1 MNNGCLV
8 LGATLSLSITA
19 WSTTADELVQKNT
32 EAKGGIEKI
41 KAIKTVRLTGKLDA
55 GGGFTGAVG
64 QENKRPNQVRETFT
78 LQGMTQVQA
87 YDGSAGW
94 QIRPFG
100 GRKDPQLMGE
110 DDMRDLLI
118 DADFDGP
125 LVDYVEKGNK
135 IEYLGHDT
143 VDGDDALRLKVTLKN
158 GDIIYYYLDPD
169 TDLEIR
175 KEVQQFVR
183 GSVRERVIDL
193 GSYKPVDGVM
203 YPFSISEGTK
213 SNPGAQVTTVQK
225 IEVNVAFQESDFALP
240 ASLRTEEKKSGL
252 VGSLIN
258 SSTAPTVTAAL
269 RNLNGRGLV
278 HMKVSARNSWEVIV
292 LCAGVLTC
300 AFAAVGQA
308 PVRFDSATV
317 SGWPARQLGLAAM
330 SGRNGAVGD

>member
-1 MNNGCLV
+1 MHNGCLV
-8 LGATLSLSITA
+8 LAATLSLSITA
-19 WSTTADELVQKNT
+19 WSQTADELVQKNT

-143 VDGDDALRLKVTLKN
+143 VDGDDAPRLKVTLKN

-169 TDLEIR
+169 TFLEIR
-175 KEVQQFVR
+175 IERREFIR
-183 GSVRERVIDL
+183 GAVRESVTDL
-193 GSYKPVDGVM
+193 GSYKPVASVM
-203 YPFSISEGTK
+203 FPFSVNGGPKDDPS
-213 SNPGAQVTTVQK
+213 SWQSVTYQK
-225 IEVNVAFQESDFALP
+225 IEVNVPLQDSDFQVP
-240 ASLRTEEKKSGL
+240 ASLKETQKKE
-252 VGSLIN
+252 
-258 SSTAPTVTAAL
+258 TA
-269 RNLNGRGLV
+269 
-278 HMKVSARNSWEVIV
+278 K
-292 LCAGVLTC
+292 
-300 AFAAVGQA
+300 
-308 PVRFDSATV
+308 D
-317 SGWPARQLGLAAM
+317 
-330 SGRNGAVGD
+330 